1 MRETPPP
8 VAVTLIFTV
17 EAARGE
23 AAVRVM
29 TALPFPGAAMLD
41 CESAA
46 VTPEGSPLTE
56 RLRAELN
63 PPPAAV
69 RTVKAAL
76 VPGRNVTAGV
86 LEVSVTPGTVTLMVA
101 VRVSPSLVAVMVSV

>member
-1 MRETPPP
+1 M
-8 VAVTLIFTV
+8 
-17 EAARGE
+17 GE

-29 TALPFPGAAMLD
+29 TTLPVPGAAMLV

-56 RLRAELN
+56 RFKAELN

-69 RTVKAAL
+69 RMVKAAL
-76 VPGRNVTAGV
+76 VPGRRTCDSDCGTFEPRGKGV
-86 LEVSVTPGTVTLMVA
+86 PNEAFIGKRLES
-101 VRVSPSLVAVMVSV
+101 S

>member
-1 MRETPPP
+1 M
-8 VAVTLIFTV
+8 
-17 EAARGE
+17 GE

-29 TALPFPGAAMLD
+29 TTLPVPGAAMLVCD
-41 CESAA
+41 RAA

-56 RLRAELN
+56 RFKAESN

-76 VPGRNVTAGV
+76 VPGRNDTAGV
-86 LEVSVTPGTVTLMVA
+86 FEVSVIPETFTLMLA
-101 VRVSPSLVAVMVSV
+101 DRVSPSLVALMVSV